1 MNSKQPLSGEISPV
15 REIRISPKLIF
26 WILTGIALLLAAA
39 SLYCQYLIYFKH
51 ADLSKTIALWD
62 VDTELSLPSI
72 YSVFLLFLDCL
83 LLALI
88 TMAKKKEKA
97 ALLGAWILLTA
108 GFLFLTFDEG
118 ATIHEKLMTPVR
130 RQLGDGLPSYFYFT
144 WVIPALVAILFLGL
158 LFLRFLKS
166 LPAKA
171 RVGFILSAAVYLGGA
186 LGMELIGGSY
196 ASKYGLD
203 NFNFNLLSTV
213 EESLEMVGASLF
225 VRTLLTYISDTYSG
239 LRLRFN
245 SAGQR

>member
-1 MNSKQPLSGEISPV
+1 MNSEQPPSGEHSSAG
-15 REIRISPKLIF
+15 EIRISPKLVF
-26 WILTGIALLLAAA
+26 WILSGIALLLAGA
-39 SLYCQYLIYFKH
+39 SLYCQYLTYFKQ
-51 ADLSKTIALWD
+51 ADLTKTIALWD

-97 ALLGAWILLTA
+97 KLLGAWVFLTL

-130 RQLGDGLPSYFYFT
+130 QQLGDDLPSYFYFT
-144 WVIPALVAILFLGL
+144 WVIPALVAIIFLGL
-158 LFLRFLKS
+158 VFLRFLKS

-171 RVGFILSAAVYLGGA
+171 RIGFILSAAVYLGGA
-186 LGMELIGGSY
+186 LGMELVGGSY
-196 ASKYGLD
+196 ASEYGMN
-203 NFNFNLLSTV
+203 NFNFNLLSTI

-245 SAGQR
+245 AARDR